1 VRSDGV
7 VVATPLPV
15 YFRFGSNCDLRHRL
29 ALRLECSGEQTAA
42 LIETVMTAV
51 QAGEIDKV
59 LQGTKCYA
67 RQ

>member
-1 VRSDGV
+1 MMMLRCVIGCENPLTLNGTQKTAIEAGTLDGV
-7 VVATPLPV
+7 
-15 YFRFGSNCDLRHRL
+15 
-29 ALRLECSGEQTAA
+29 AA